1 MTCPTRTQPPRSWTV
16 TPARY
21 DNPDVQQLLWQLH
34 TAQLEMYGYADDPT
48 DTPAE
53 DYTPPQ
59 GLFLLAREVT
69 ARPAGCGG
77 WRSLDAST
85 AEVKRM
91 YVHPDTRGQS
101 LGREL
106 LLRLE
111 TDARLRGYTH
121 MQLET
126 GVANVAALA
135 LYRQSGYLPITP
147 YRPGRDPQI
156 NRALRKA
163 L

>member
-1 MTCPTRTQPPRSWTV
+1 
-16 TPARY
+16 
-21 DNPDVQQLLWQLH
+21 
-34 TAQLEMYGYADDPT
+34 
-48 DTPAE
+48 
-53 DYTPPQ
+53 
-59 GLFLLAREVT
+59 
-69 ARPAGCGG
+69 
-77 WRSLDAST
+77 
-85 AEVKRM
+85 M
-91 YVHPDTRGQS
+91 YVHPDARGQS

-111 TDARLRGYTH
+111 FDARLHGYTH

-135 LYRQSGYLPITP
+135 LYWRNGYLPIAS
-147 YRPGRDPQI
+147 YRPGRNPQI

>member
-1 MTCPTRTQPPRSWTV
+1 
-16 TPARY
+16 
-21 DNPDVQQLLWQLH
+21 
-34 TAQLEMYGYADDPT
+34 
-48 DTPAE
+48 
-53 DYTPPQ
+53 
-59 GLFLLAREVT
+59 
-69 ARPAGCGG
+69 
-77 WRSLDAST
+77 
-85 AEVKRM
+85 
-91 YVHPDTRGQS
+91 RGQS